1 MPIVNVSKLSS
12 KLEMCN
18 VCTRNGFFPEP
29 HVDSAFTEFALSP
42 KIDQLHGL
50 GEQEFMKFV
59 SAAFVSKRKT
69 LVNNLK
75 TRFSVAAVEDG
86 LAALGM
92 ASTIRAEALTVDDFM
107 QLFVCLTSG
116 PKKLSALS

>member
-1 MPIVNVSKLSS
+1 
-12 KLEMCN
+12 
-18 VCTRNGFFPEP
+18 
-29 HVDSAFTEFALSP
+29 
-42 KIDQLHGL
+42 
-50 GEQEFMKFV
+50 MKFV

-92 ASTIRAEALTVDDFM
+92 ASTIRAEALTLDDFM